1 MFFLE
6 KESRSYLEKF
16 SAKAKVFKL
25 ALKNLFFTGFK
36 INSTIRTF
44 PKPCTDEEFRL
55 QPCLSLPSS
64 IYII

>member
-36 INSTIRTF
+36 INSTI
-44 PKPCTDEEFRL
+44 
-55 QPCLSLPSS
+55 S
-64 IYII
+64 